1 MRQNRANQGP
11 NPAFESP
18 TGDRRIPFM
27 ADTNAIKWL
36 RSQGVAIVVLEYDYE
51 RIGAEAAAAAVDRP
65 LETVCKTL
73 IVRGQDKSTWTAVV
87 PGDQRFDT
95 RKMAGVMGCKNAD
108 LADTK
113 EAERISGYK
122 VGGVSPFCMKRTL
135 PTVVE
140 ETLLVLDRIVVNAG
154 RRGVL
159 VELATEDVVRLSDA
173 RVADVCV

>member
-1 MRQNRANQGP
+1 MP
-11 NPAFESP
+11 PV
-18 TGDRRIPFM
+18 

-36 RSQGVAIVVLEYDYE
+36 RTRGVSIEVLEYDYE
-51 RIGAEAAAAAVDRP
+51 RIGAEAAAEAVGRP

-73 IVRGQDKSTWTAVV
+73 IVRGPDKSTWVAIV
-87 PGDQRFDT
+87 PGDQRFNT
-95 RKMAGVMGCKNAD
+95 RKMAGVMGCKSVD
-108 LADTK
+108 LADAG

-122 VGGVSPFCMKRTL
+122 LGGVSPFCMKRSL

-159 VELATEDVVRLSDA
+159 VELATEDVVRLLAA
-173 RVADVCV
+173 RVADVCS